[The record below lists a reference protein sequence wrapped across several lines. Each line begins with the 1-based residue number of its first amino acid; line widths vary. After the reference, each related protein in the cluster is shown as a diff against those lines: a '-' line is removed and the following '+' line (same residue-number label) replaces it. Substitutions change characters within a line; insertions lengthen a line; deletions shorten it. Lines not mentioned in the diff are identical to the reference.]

1 MKLEQ
6 LIPTINEIAI
16 NAADRDRDRLQSTP
30 TAFRPNRFRV
40 NQRVAFFFMGRH
52 LTGRIS
58 NAMCRGGVCSYHI
71 ETPGGGWFR
80 EIDESQVMAISK

>member
-16 NAADRDRDRLQSTP
+16 NAADRDRLQSTP

-40 NQRVAFFFMGRH
+40 NQRVAFFFNGRQ

-58 NAMCRGGVCSYHI
+58 NAMCRGGICSYHI